1 MPLIRN
7 IYMYNTDAR
16 SRVMSITATKMF
28 RPGSARDGH
37 THMQIFDVR
46 LHRLQLL
53 PNVRGRLLAA
63 AGMMGRGGRGG
74 GRAGSVPALQVRGKD
89 HLLRHGVLPQG
100 EDADEATAKENEIPL
115 KWSVFCG
122 KSVYFLCYVKCHLGF
137 LIPHLRRILAMDSSL
152 LSRSWAEKRRTVLG

>member
-1 MPLIRN
+1 MFFISMPLLRN
-7 IYMYNTDAR
+7 IYKYNTDAR

-74 GRAGSVPALQVRGKD
+74 GGAGSVPALQVRGKD

-122 KSVYFLCYVKCHLGF
+122 KKCLFFCVMCNATLGF
-137 LIPHLRRILAMDSSL
+137 SFL
-152 LSRSWAEKRRTVLG
+152 T